1 MPLDRNGFYI
11 ICVYRMICSLT
22 QKTKSIFFKVSYQ
35 ITPFDRHPEPL
46 LELAQSEPHLAVF
59 PSAVAY
65 KLGAIKDIS

>member
-1 MPLDRNGFYI
+1 MPLDRNGFHI

-35 ITPFDRHPEPL
+35 ITPLDRHPEPL

-65 KLGAIKDIS
+65 KLGAFH